1 VDVDARKEG
10 VIGRKGRHEE
20 DEELFEKKINPSIT
34 KILGVNIFI

>member
-20 DEELFEKKINPSIT
+20 DEELFEKKSIR
-34 KILGVNIFI
+34 L